1 MCCLFFFLL
10 NWMQEFTWPWT
21 VFLQDC
27 YEYAFRYNMLLLHL
41 CCMFMYEDIPFGS
54 ATVSLWLPKC
64 TVMFFFKKL
73 FVFIARYLWCFV
85 LFVLLASLCVNVFF
99 YLSLLHLSEGR
110 SSITEPFALNFNLVF
125 LFKFYKF
132 WLLLLDIKCHFI
144 CLSPQKKVTVYD
156 SKA

>member
-1 MCCLFFFLL
+1 MHYWSSVFLWHVLFIFFLL

-64 TVMFFFKKL
+64 TVMFFEKKL

-99 YLSLLHLSEGR
+99 ISPSNICHREEVPLLNHLLWILILFSFLSFT
-110 SSITEPFALNFNLVF
+110 SSD
-125 LFKFYKF
+125 Y
-132 WLLLLDIKCHFI
+132 
-144 CLSPQKKVTVYD
+144 SY
-156 SKA
+156 